1 MAPAPGP
8 PSLLGNYPCQ
18 SYAALL
24 CSPGFP
30 DRSGN
35 SSAVSFL
42 GHPWHRQNQM
52 IGIAI
57 HPFFISGN
65 GWKWNDFW
73 EWNTLANLVPSFPS
87 PSHLRNMLDKNCD
100 EMKSMRFCCSCLF
113 KYVCVLE
120 TVTPSR
126 GWRLYI
132 YIYIYICLQHFE
144 ILNQTRNYG
153 FTQPWRYEWSG
164 CNCHQLRTTKG
175 NQFENWWFFSH
186 LLASNHR
193 KSAGKSWI
201 TCVYIY
207 IYTCVYIYIYT
218 CVYIYISLSL
228 FR

>member
-8 PSLLGNYPCQ
+8 PSLLGNCPCQ

-132 YIYIYICLQHFE
+132 YVYVCNILKFSTKQEITGLLSHGDMNDQDAIAINCEQQRGTNLKIGGSSAICWLQTIVKVLVNPE
-144 ILNQTRNYG
+144 L
-153 FTQPWRYEWSG
+153 P
-164 CNCHQLRTTKG
+164 
-175 NQFENWWFFSH
+175 
-186 LLASNHR
+186 
-193 KSAGKSWI
+193 
-201 TCVYIY
+201 VYIY
-207 IYTCVYIYIYT
+207 IYTRVC
-218 CVYIYISLSL
+218 IYISLSL
-228 FR
+228 